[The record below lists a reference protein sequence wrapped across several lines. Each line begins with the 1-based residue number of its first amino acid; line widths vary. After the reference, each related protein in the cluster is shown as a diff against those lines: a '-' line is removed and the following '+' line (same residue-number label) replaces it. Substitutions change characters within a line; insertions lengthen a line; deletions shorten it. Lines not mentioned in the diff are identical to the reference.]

1 MVNIYEHSAGV
12 VPFRLARGRN
22 PSYLLIHS
30 VMVRNPDARWELPKG
45 GIEPGETPRQAA
57 AREFREET
65 GLVSWSLLD
74 GFEQGLS
81 YRYHRDGLKRLKT
94 VTYFVAEV
102 FDDATMTC
110 SHEHGE
116 DLQGRW
122 YFWGQPPAITELLR
136 HAEVRKHFIAAHA
149 WLMGTLAP
157 RYEQPPVVH
166 PYPYRERVATTDRTV
181 ARVTN

>member
-1 MVNIYEHSAGV
+1 MVNIYERSAGV
-12 VPFRLARGRN
+12 VPFRLARGGN

-30 VMVRNPDARWELPKG
+30 AMVRNPNARWEFPKG

-74 GFEQGLS
+74 GFEQSLS
-81 YRYHRDGLKRLKT
+81 YTYLRDRRKRLKT
-94 VTYFVAEV
+94 VTYFVGEV

-116 DLQGRW
+116 DLQGHW

-136 HAEVRKHFIAAHA
+136 HSQVRKLFTEAHA
-149 WLMGTLAP
+149 WLTGSFAP
-157 RYEQPPVVH
+157 RYERPPVVQA
-166 PYPYRERVATTDRTV
+166 YPSREGMATTDRAL